1 MSRILASIIE
11 SEADIAEGAKALTIA
26 CEHMAGVY
34 AVTGPP
40 PLRRRPSGFAGLARI
55 ITGQQLSV
63 ASAGAI
69 WGRVEKAVRPME
81 PDVWLRK
88 RPSTLRKCGLSAGK
102 VTTIETIAGAISS
115 DALDLCALASAD
127 EETIKTQLT
136 ALKGVGPWTADIYI
150 MFCLGRADGWAPGDL
165 ALRHAVQDATGAD
178 ELPDFTAMEEIAE
191 TWRPWRGVAARMLW
205 AYYAVRRSQKDAQP
219 A

>member
-1 MSRILASIIE
+1 MSRIIE

-40 PLRRRPSGFAGLARI
+40 PLRRRPAGFAGLARI

-69 WGRVEKAVRPME
+69 WGRLERAVKPME
-81 PDVWLRK
+81 PGAWLRK
-88 RPSTLRKCGLSAGK
+88 RTHTLRKCGLSAGK
-102 VTTIETIAGAISS
+102 VATIGTIAQAISS
-115 DALDLCALASAD
+115 DALDLRALASAD
-127 EETIKTQLT
+127 EDTIKAQLT

-165 ALRHAVQDATGAD
+165 ALRYAVQDATGAD
-178 ELPDFTAMEEIAE
+178 ELPDFTEMEEIAE

>member
-1 MSRILASIIE
+1 MPRIIE
-11 SEADIAEGAKALTIA
+11 TEADIAEGATALAGA

-69 WGRVEKAVRPME
+69 WGRVEKAVRPIE
-81 PDVWLRK
+81 PDSWLRK
-88 RPSTLRKCGLSAGK
+88 RAPTLRKCGLSAGK
-102 VTTIETIAGAISS
+102 VATIGTIAEAISS
-115 DALDLCALASAD
+115 DALDLHALAGAD
-127 EETIKTQLT
+127 EETIKAQLT

-165 ALRHAVQDATGAD
+165 ALRYAVQDATGAD
-178 ELPDFTAMEEIAE
+178 EMPSFLAMEEIAE
-191 TWRPWRGVAARMLW
+191 KWRPWRGVAARMLW
-205 AYYAVRRSQKDAQP
+205 AYYAVRRAQKSADP
-219 A
+219 VG

>member
-1 MSRILASIIE
+1 MSRIIE
-11 SEADIAEGAKALTIA
+11 SEADIAEGAKALATT
-26 CEHMAGVY
+26 CEYMAGVY

-69 WGRVEKAVRPME
+69 WGRLEKAVTPME
-81 PDVWLRK
+81 PGAWLGK
-88 RPSTLRKCGLSAGK
+88 RTSTLRKCGLSAGK
-102 VTTIETIAGAISS
+102 VATIGTIAQAISS
-115 DALDLCALASAD
+115 DELDLRALASAD
-127 EETIKTQLT
+127 EDTIKAQLT
-136 ALKGVGPWTADIYI
+136 ALKGVGPWTADIYL

-165 ALRHAVQDATGAD
+165 ALRYAVQDATGAD
-178 ELPDFTAMEEIAE
+178 EIPDFTTMEEIAE
-191 TWRPWRGVAARMLW
+191 NWRPWRGVAARMLW
-205 AYYAVRRSQKDAQP
+205 AYYAVQRAQKNAQP